1 MDAIANLI
9 ITLLHAG
16 TAAHV
21 LHLQAKGA
29 GSYARHSALGE
40 FYGEIIDRADAL
52 AEAYQG
58 AGRAI
63 IAPYPDGYV
72 NPGQDGTQQD
82 ALEFLQALGEFVAT
96 TRKDVLQ
103 SSQIQNLIDEVAELI
118 DSTIYKIENL
128 Q

>member
-21 LHLQAKGA
+21 LHLQAKGP
-29 GSYARHSALGE
+29 GSLARHEALGA
-40 FYGEIIDRADAL
+40 FYGAVIDKADAI

-58 AGRAI
+58 NQHAI

-72 NPGQDGTQQD
+72 NPMQNGAPSD
-82 ALEFLQALGEFVAT
+82 ALEFMQALSDFVAT
-96 TRKDVLQ
+96 TRKDVVQ
-103 SSQIQNLIDEVAELI
+103 VSQIQNLIDEVAALI
-118 DSTIYKIENL
+118 DSTVYKLENL